1 MAIDVKVS
9 SLVAVD
15 EQLYGSTCNGHR
27 RTKLDRGRGWEDLS
41 LRPVVIGGEKVLS
54 ETTSPLSFI
63 LATSSSSVS
72 LRGIRKDNRDLPGHM
87 T

>member
-1 MAIDVKVS
+1 M
-9 SLVAVD
+9 
-15 EQLYGSTCNGHR
+15 
-27 RTKLDRGRGWEDLS
+27 
-41 LRPVVIGGEKVLS
+41 VIGGQNWTEAEVEKTYHLGMSLSVVRKVLS
-54 ETTSPLSFI
+54 QTTSPLSFI